1 VVELPEGELS
11 SWKEIA
17 AYLGVGLRTAQV
29 WEQERALP
37 VHRLPG
43 VRGRVLA
50 NVAELDAWKR
60 SGAVQTIEPLPA
72 VPPSAPAIDATPGA
86 RHHVQKRL
94 AGWLGAAALVALAV
108 LAVHYWPHKPVSYRI
123 ERDTFIA
130 LDAQGRECW
139 RKVFPYPLLEANS
152 PEFSS
157 RYTWIGDLD
166 GDGRNEVLFAPH
178 SVANQQE
185 STPLICYD
193 DRGVERWRFVNRQRV
208 RTRTEDF
215 APVFGLARFLVTPRG
230 RGLANVV
237 LVATTHYL
245 YYPSQV
251 ALLEPDGRLVGAYWH
266 SGHLNFLQAAD
277 QDSDGKTEFYLA
289 GISNAWH
296 AATLIVL
303 QQDGFVGASQE
314 PQAADYQLLG
324 FPPPAERGRII
335 FPRSCLNTTFDPYN
349 PVMTLNVNYG
359 EIVVQTMELIGQ
371 GAGIFHHLSPD
382 LRQHR
387 VVISDSYRVEYQRAK
402 AAGQLSPSCGLEQIA
417 ELRILPSSK

>member
-1 VVELPEGELS
+1 M
-11 SWKEIA
+11 
-17 AYLGVGLRTAQV
+17 
-29 WEQERALP
+29 
-37 VHRLPG
+37 HRLPG
-43 VRGRVLA
+43 GRGRVLA

-60 SGAVQTIEPLPA
+60 SGALQTTEALRVAPPPA
-72 VPPSAPAIDATPGA
+72 PVIDAPPA
-86 RHHVQKRL
+86 APRRSWRRF
-94 AGWLGAAALVALAV
+94 AGWLGIAALMALA
-108 LAVHYWPHKPVSYRI
+108 LLTVHYWPRKPVSYRV

-139 RKVFPYPLLEANS
+139 RKVFPYPLQEANS
-152 PEFSS
+152 PEISS

-166 GDGRNEVLFAPH
+166 GDGHNEVLFAPH
-178 SVANQQE
+178 SVTSQQE

-193 DRGVERWRFVNRQRV
+193 YRGVERWRFVNRRRV
-208 RTRTEDF
+208 RTSAEDF
-215 APVFGLARFLVTPRG
+215 APVFGLAGFLVAPRG

-251 ALLEPDGRLVGAYWH
+251 ALLEPDGRLLGAYWH

-277 QDSDGKTEFYLA
+277 LNNDGKTEFYLA

-296 AATLIVL
+296 AATLVVL
-303 QQDGFVGASQE
+303 DQDRFIGASLE
-314 PQAADYQLLG
+314 PQAPDRQLLG
-324 FPPPAERGRII
+324 FAPPAERSRII

-349 PVMTLNVNYG
+349 PIFSLNVGYD
-359 EIVVQTMELIGQ
+359 EIVVQTMELIGH

-387 VVISDSYRVEYQRAK
+387 VVLSDSYRVEHQRAK
-402 AAGQLSPSCGLEQIA
+402 AAGQLSPSCGLEEIA
-417 ELRILPSSK
+417 ELRILPSPK